1 MSFKKRLSKLKFAKK
16 TTKTSK
22 TTEKNEKKV
31 RKFKI
36 VKKPTSMTKRIYLI
50 FSIIVVLF
58 SIIILRL
65 AQMQILNKSFY
76 DEKLNSSTTY
86 TVTTSNPR
94 GEIYDAA
101 GNLLVSNTVKQV
113 VAFTRSNTITAEE
126 MKELA
131 AKLSTLVTLTETDV
145 TTRQKKDYYLADSDT
160 YAAVVKSLPDDE
172 KYDSYGNNLT
182 ESEIYANAIN
192 AVTDDE
198 INYSEDELKL
208 VYIFSQMNAASTFS
222 TVNLTTGDLTEE
234 QIAYITANQ
243 SKLSGISIA
252 TDWDRETPTSSLA
265 SIIGTVSSKDSGLP
279 AEEADDYLAKGYSLN
294 DRVGTS
300 YLEKEYEEYLQGTH
314 TVREITTD
322 KNGNVVS
329 DEVTSEGKAGQNLK
343 LTVNSDFQ
351 AGVESILN
359 QYYSADIAD
368 GYATYSEGAYAV
380 ALNPQTGAILAMA
393 GLSHET
399 GSSTTTLDALG
410 TINDIFVPGSVV
422 KAATLTA
429 GWESG
434 AISGNQV
441 IADQFINIAGSSAIT
456 SWFTGSGSTNITAV
470 QALEY
475 SSNTYMVQV
484 ALKMMGQE
492 YYSGMSLATT
502 GMKEAMEELRAA
514 YAEYGMGT
522 STGIDLPENT
532 TGYIS
537 DDYSAGN
544 VLTEAFGQY
553 DSYTP
558 MQLAQYA
565 ATVANGG
572 KRIAPHLVDSIYD
585 NDGTD
590 GIGTLAKTIETNVL
604 NEINISDDDMDLLQ
618 QGFYQVV
625 NSSSGYATGT
635 YMKSSTVTIAGKTGT
650 AETYAVDANGNAVT
664 TVNLS
669 VLAYD
674 YSTSDDSNIA
684 VAVIIPHLTSS
695 DNHTNQYIARDII
708 NLYMSTYVNQ

>member
-22 TTEKNEKKV
+22 TTGKKV

-243 SKLSGISIA
+243 SKLSGISIG

-441 IADQFINIAGSSAIT
+441 IADQSINIAGSSAIT

-708 NLYMSTYVNQ
+708 NLYMSTYNQ

>member
-16 TTKTSK
+16 TT
-22 TTEKNEKKV
+22 EKKV

-36 VKKPTSMTKRIYLI
+36 DKKPTSMTKRIYLI
-50 FSIIVVLF
+50 FSVIVVLF

-131 AKLSTLVTLTETDV
+131 AKLSTLVTFTETNV

-265 SIIGTVSSKDSGLP
+265 SIIGTVSSKHSGLP

-410 TINDIFVPGSVV
+410 TINDIFAPGSVV

-429 GWESG
+429 GWESD

-441 IADQFINIAGSSAIT
+441 IADQSINIAGSSAIT

-585 NDGTD
+585 NDGTA
-590 GIGTLAKTIETNVL
+590 GIGTLGKTIETNVL
-604 NEINISDDDMDLLQ
+604 NQINISDDDMDLLQ

-625 NSSSGYATGT
+625 NSSSAYATGT

-674 YSTSDDSNIA
+674 YSTSDDSHIA

>member
-1 MSFKKRLSKLKFAKK
+1 
-16 TTKTSK
+16 
-22 TTEKNEKKV
+22 
-31 RKFKI
+31 
-36 VKKPTSMTKRIYLI
+36 MTKRIYLI
-50 FSIIVVLF
+50 FSVIVVLF

-131 AKLSTLVTLTETDV
+131 AKLSTLVTFTETNV

-265 SIIGTVSSKDSGLP
+265 SIIGTVSSKHSGLP

-429 GWESG
+429 GWESD

-441 IADQFINIAGSSAIT
+441 IADQSINIAGSSAIT

-590 GIGTLAKTIETNVL
+590 GIGTLGKTIETNVL
-604 NEINISDDDMDLLQ
+604 NQINISDDDMDLLQ

-625 NSSSGYATGT
+625 NSSSAYATGT

-674 YSTSDDSNIA
+674 YSTSDDSHIA
-684 VAVIIPHLTSS
+684 VAVIVPHLTSS

>member
-16 TTKTSK
+16 TT
-22 TTEKNEKKV
+22 EKKV

-36 VKKPTSMTKRIYLI
+36 DKKPTSMTKRIYLI
-50 FSIIVVLF
+50 FSVIVVLF

-131 AKLSTLVTLTETDV
+131 AKLSTLVTFTETNV

-192 AVTDDE
+192 AVTADE

-265 SIIGTVSSKDSGLP
+265 SIIGTVSSKHSGLP

-429 GWESG
+429 GWESDV
-434 AISGNQV
+434 ISGNQV
-441 IADQFINIAGSSAIT
+441 IADQSINIAGSSAIT

-590 GIGTLAKTIETNVL
+590 GIGTLGKTIETNVL
-604 NEINISDDDMDLLQ
+604 NQINISDDDMDLLQ

-625 NSSSGYATGT
+625 NSSSAYATGT

-674 YSTSDDSNIA
+674 YSTSDDSHIA
-684 VAVIIPHLTSS
+684 VAVIVPHLTSS

>member
-16 TTKTSK
+16 TT
-22 TTEKNEKKV
+22 EKKV

-36 VKKPTSMTKRIYLI
+36 DKKPTSMTKRIYLI
-50 FSIIVVLF
+50 FSVIVVLF

-131 AKLSTLVTLTETDV
+131 AKLSTLVTFTETNV

-265 SIIGTVSSKDSGLP
+265 SIIGTVSSKHSGLP

-429 GWESG
+429 GWESDV
-434 AISGNQV
+434 ISGNQV
-441 IADQFINIAGSSAIT
+441 IADQSINIAGSSAIT

-590 GIGTLAKTIETNVL
+590 GIGTLGKTIETNVL
-604 NEINISDDDMDLLQ
+604 NQINISDDGMDLLQ

-625 NSSSGYATGT
+625 NSSSAYATGT

-674 YSTSDDSNIA
+674 YSTSDDSHIA
-684 VAVIIPHLTSS
+684 VAVIVPHLTSS

>member
-16 TTKTSK
+16 TT
-22 TTEKNEKKV
+22 EKKV

-36 VKKPTSMTKRIYLI
+36 DKKPTSMTKRIYLI
-50 FSIIVVLF
+50 FSVIVVLF

-131 AKLSTLVTLTETDV
+131 AKLSTLVTFTETNV

-265 SIIGTVSSKDSGLP
+265 SIIGTVSSKHFGLP

-429 GWESG
+429 GWESD

-441 IADQFINIAGSSAIT
+441 IADQSINIAGSSAIT

-585 NDGTD
+585 NDGTA
-590 GIGTLAKTIETNVL
+590 GIGTLGKTIETNVL
-604 NEINISDDDMDLLQ
+604 NQINISDDDMDLLQ

-625 NSSSGYATGT
+625 NSSSAYATGT

-674 YSTSDDSNIA
+674 YSTSDDSHIA

>member
-16 TTKTSK
+16 TT
-22 TTEKNEKKV
+22 EKKV
-31 RKFKI
+31 RKFK
-36 VKKPTSMTKRIYLI
+36 VDKKPTSMTKRIYLI
-50 FSIIVVLF
+50 FSVIVVLF

-131 AKLSTLVTLTETDV
+131 AKLSTLVTFTETNV

-265 SIIGTVSSKDSGLP
+265 SIIGTVSSKHSGLP

-429 GWESG
+429 GWESD

-441 IADQFINIAGSSAIT
+441 IADQSINIAGSSAIT

-585 NDGTD
+585 NDGTA
-590 GIGTLAKTIETNVL
+590 GIGTLGKTIETNVL
-604 NEINISDDDMDLLQ
+604 NQINISDDDMDLLQ

-625 NSSSGYATGT
+625 NSSSAYATGT

-674 YSTSDDSNIA
+674 YSTSDDSHIA

>member
-1 MSFKKRLSKLKFAKK
+1 MSFKKRLSKLKFTKK
-16 TTKTSK
+16 TT
-22 TTEKNEKKV
+22 EKKV

-36 VKKPTSMTKRIYLI
+36 DKKPTSMTKRIYLI
-50 FSIIVVLF
+50 FSVIVVLF

-131 AKLSTLVTLTETDV
+131 AKLSTLVTFTETNV

-265 SIIGTVSSKDSGLP
+265 SIIGTVSSKHSGLP

-429 GWESG
+429 GWESD

-441 IADQFINIAGSSAIT
+441 IADQSINIAGSSAIT

-590 GIGTLAKTIETNVL
+590 GIGTLGKTIETNVL
-604 NEINISDDDMDLLQ
+604 NQINISDDDMDLLQ

-625 NSSSGYATGT
+625 NSSSAYATGT

-674 YSTSDDSNIA
+674 YSTSDDSHIA
-684 VAVIIPHLTSS
+684 VAVIVPHLTSS

>member
-16 TTKTSK
+16 TT
-22 TTEKNEKKV
+22 EKKV

-36 VKKPTSMTKRIYLI
+36 DKKPTSMTKRIYLI
-50 FSIIVVLF
+50 FSVIVVLF

-131 AKLSTLVTLTETDV
+131 AKLSTLVTFTETNV

-265 SIIGTVSSKDSGLP
+265 SIIGTVSSKHSGLP

-368 GYATYSEGAYAV
+368 GYATYSEGAYVV

-429 GWESG
+429 GWESD

-441 IADQFINIAGSSAIT
+441 IADQSINIAGSSAIT

-590 GIGTLAKTIETNVL
+590 GIGTLGKTIETNVL
-604 NEINISDDDMDLLQ
+604 NQINISDDDMDLLQ

-625 NSSSGYATGT
+625 NSSSAYATGT

-674 YSTSDDSNIA
+674 YSTSDDSHIA
-684 VAVIIPHLTSS
+684 VAVIVPHLTSS

>member
-22 TTEKNEKKV
+22 TTGKKV

-208 VYIFSQMNAASTFS
+208 VYIFSQMNAASKFS

-243 SKLSGISIA
+243 SKLSGISIG

-441 IADQFINIAGSSAIT
+441 IADQSINIAGSSAIT
-456 SWFTGSGSTNITAV
+456 SWFTGSGSINITAV

-669 VLAYD
+669 ALAYD

-684 VAVIIPHLTSS
+684 VAVIIPHLTSL

-708 NLYMSTYVNQ
+708 NLYMSTYNQ

>member
-16 TTKTSK
+16 TT
-22 TTEKNEKKV
+22 EKKV

-36 VKKPTSMTKRIYLI
+36 DKKPTSMTKRIYLI
-50 FSIIVVLF
+50 FSVIVVLF

-131 AKLSTLVTLTETDV
+131 AKLSTLVTFTETNV

-243 SKLSGISIA
+243 SKLSAISIA

-265 SIIGTVSSKDSGLP
+265 SIIGTVSSKHSGLP

-429 GWESG
+429 GWESD

-441 IADQFINIAGSSAIT
+441 IADQSINIAGSSAIT

-590 GIGTLAKTIETNVL
+590 GIGTLGKTIETNVL
-604 NEINISDDDMDLLQ
+604 NQINISDDDMDLLQ

-625 NSSSGYATGT
+625 NSSSAYATGT

-674 YSTSDDSNIA
+674 YSTSDDSHIA
-684 VAVIIPHLTSS
+684 VAVIVPHLTSS

>member
-16 TTKTSK
+16 TT
-22 TTEKNEKKV
+22 EKKV

-36 VKKPTSMTKRIYLI
+36 DKKPTSMTKRIYLI
-50 FSIIVVLF
+50 FSVIVVLF

-131 AKLSTLVTLTETDV
+131 AKLSTLVTFTETNV

-265 SIIGTVSSKDSGLP
+265 SIIGTVSSKHSGLP

-410 TINDIFVPGSVV
+410 TINVIFVPGSVV

-429 GWESG
+429 GWESDV
-434 AISGNQV
+434 ISGNQV
-441 IADQFINIAGSSAIT
+441 IADQSINIAGSSAIT

-590 GIGTLAKTIETNVL
+590 GIGTLGKTIETNVL
-604 NEINISDDDMDLLQ
+604 NQINISDDDMDLLQ

-625 NSSSGYATGT
+625 NSSSAYATGT

-674 YSTSDDSNIA
+674 YSTSDDSHIA
-684 VAVIIPHLTSS
+684 VAVIVPHLTSS

>member
-16 TTKTSK
+16 ITKTSK
-22 TTEKNEKKV
+22 TTETTEKKV

-36 VKKPTSMTKRIYLI
+36 VKKPASMTKRIYLI

-58 SIIILRL
+58 LIIILRL

-101 GNLLVSNTVKQV
+101 GNLLVSNTVNQV

-131 AKLSTLVTLTETDV
+131 AKLSTLVTLTKTDV

-172 KYDSYGNNLT
+172 KYDSFGNNLT

-300 YLEKEYEEYLQGTH
+300 YLEKEYEEYLQGTR
-314 TVREITTD
+314 TVREIKTD

-441 IADQFINIAGSSAIT
+441 IADQSINIAGSSAIR

-502 GMKEAMEELRAA
+502 GMKEAMEELRAT

-537 DDYSAGN
+537 DDYSAAN
-544 VLTEAFGQY
+544 VLTQAFGQY

-650 AETYAVDANGNAVT
+650 AETYAVDTNGNAVT

-695 DNHTNQYIARDII
+695 GNHTNQYIARDII

>member
-16 TTKTSK
+16 TT
-22 TTEKNEKKV
+22 EKKV

-36 VKKPTSMTKRIYLI
+36 DKKPTSMTKRIYLI
-50 FSIIVVLF
+50 FSVIVVLF

-131 AKLSTLVTLTETDV
+131 AKLSTLVTFTETNV

-265 SIIGTVSSKDSGLP
+265 SIIGTVSSKHSGLP

-429 GWESG
+429 GWESDV
-434 AISGNQV
+434 ISGNQV
-441 IADQFINIAGSSAIT
+441 IADQSINIAGSSAIT
-456 SWFTGSGSTNITAV
+456 SWFTGGGSTNITAV

-590 GIGTLAKTIETNVL
+590 GIGTLGKTIETNVL
-604 NEINISDDDMDLLQ
+604 NQINISDDDMDLLQ

-625 NSSSGYATGT
+625 NSSSAYATGT

-674 YSTSDDSNIA
+674 YSTSDDSHIA
-684 VAVIIPHLTSS
+684 VAVIVPHLTSS

>member
-1 MSFKKRLSKLKFAKK
+1 MSVKKRLGKI
-16 TTKTSK
+16 
-22 TTEKNEKKV
+22 
-31 RKFKI
+31 KI
-36 VKKPTSMTKRIYLI
+36 VKKTTSITKRIYLI
-50 FSIIVVLF
+50 FAVIVVLF
-58 SIIILRL
+58 SIIVLRL

-76 DEKLNSSTTY
+76 DDKLNSSTTY
-86 TVTTSNPR
+86 KVTSSSPR
-94 GEIYDAA
+94 GQIFDAA
-101 GNLLVSNTVKQV
+101 GNLLVSNNVKQV

-126 MKELA
+126 MKKLA
-131 AKLSTLVTLTETDV
+131 KTLSTLVDFTETNV

-160 YAAVVKSLPDDE
+160 YAKVVKRLPDKE
-172 KYDSYGNNLT
+172 KYDNYGNNLT
-182 ESEIYANAIN
+182 ESKVYANAVKS
-192 AVTDDE
+192 VTDDE

-222 TVNLTTGDLTEE
+222 TVNLTTGDLTDE
-234 QIAYITANQ
+234 QIAYITANR

-252 TDWDRETPTSSLA
+252 TDWDRETSESSL
-265 SIIGTVSSKDSGLP
+265 SSVIGTVSSKQAGLP
-279 AEEADDYLAKGYSLN
+279 AEEAEEYLAKGYSMN

-300 YLEKEYEEYLQGTH
+300 YLEKAYEDELQGTH
-314 TVREITTD
+314 TVRKIITD
-322 KNGNVVS
+322 KTGSVVS
-329 DEVTSEGKAGQNLK
+329 DEVTSEGKAGKNLK
-343 LTVNSDFQ
+343 LTVNSEFQ
-351 AGVESILN
+351 SGVENILN
-359 QYYSADIAD
+359 QYYSAEIAA

-399 GSSTTTLDALG
+399 GDATTTLDALG
-410 TINDIFVPGSVV
+410 AINDIFVPGSVV
-422 KAATLTA
+422 KAATISS
-429 GWESG
+429 GWENN

-441 IADQFINIAGSSAIT
+441 IADQSINLAGSPAIK
-456 SWFTGSGSTNITAV
+456 SWFTGSGATNITAV

-484 ALKMMGQE
+484 ALKMMGQD
-492 YYSGMSLATT
+492 YYSGMALSTD
-502 GMKEAMEELRAA
+502 GMKEAMEELRAT
-514 YAEYGMGT
+514 YAEYGLGT
-522 STGIDLPENT
+522 STGIDLPET

-572 KRIAPHLVDSIYD
+572 KRVAPHLVDSVYD
-585 NDGTD
+585 NDGTT
-590 GIGTLAKTIETNVL
+590 GIGTLSKTIETNVL
-604 NEINISDDDMDLLQ
+604 NQVNISNSEMALLQ

-625 NSSSGYATGT
+625 NSTSGYATGT
-635 YMKSSTVTIAGKTGT
+635 HMRGNVTIAGKTGT
-650 AETYAVDANGNAVT
+650 AETYAVDNGNVIT

-674 YSTSDDSNIA
+674 YSTSDDSKIA
-684 VAVIIPHLTSS
+684 VAVIIPHLTSDES
-695 DNHTNQYIARDII
+695 HPNQLIARDII
-708 NLYMSTYVNQ
+708 NLYMSTYANQ

>member
-16 TTKTSK
+16 TT
-22 TTEKNEKKV
+22 EKKV

-36 VKKPTSMTKRIYLI
+36 DKKPTSMTKRIYLI
-50 FSIIVVLF
+50 FSVIVVLF

-131 AKLSTLVTLTETDV
+131 AKLSTLVTFTETNV

-265 SIIGTVSSKDSGLP
+265 SIIGTVSSKHSGLP

-410 TINDIFVPGSVV
+410 TINDIFVLGSVV

-429 GWESG
+429 GWESD

-441 IADQFINIAGSSAIT
+441 IADQSINIAGSSAIT

-585 NDGTD
+585 NDGTA
-590 GIGTLAKTIETNVL
+590 GIGTLGKTIETNVL
-604 NEINISDDDMDLLQ
+604 NQINISDDDMDLLQ

-625 NSSSGYATGT
+625 NSSSAYATGT

-674 YSTSDDSNIA
+674 YSTSDDSHIA

>member
-16 TTKTSK
+16 TT
-22 TTEKNEKKV
+22 EKKV

-36 VKKPTSMTKRIYLI
+36 DKKPTSMTKRIYLI
-50 FSIIVVLF
+50 FSVIVVLF

-131 AKLSTLVTLTETDV
+131 AKLSTLVTFTETNV

-252 TDWDRETPTSSLA
+252 TDWNRETPTSSLA
-265 SIIGTVSSKDSGLP
+265 SIIGTVSSKHSGLP

-429 GWESG
+429 GWESD

-441 IADQFINIAGSSAIT
+441 IADQSINIAGSSAIT

-590 GIGTLAKTIETNVL
+590 GIGTLGKTIETNVL
-604 NEINISDDDMDLLQ
+604 NQINISDDDMDLLQ

-625 NSSSGYATGT
+625 NSSSAYATGT

-674 YSTSDDSNIA
+674 YSTSDDSHIA
-684 VAVIIPHLTSS
+684 VAVIVPHLTSS

>member
-16 TTKTSK
+16 TT
-22 TTEKNEKKV
+22 EKKV

-36 VKKPTSMTKRIYLI
+36 DKKPTSMTKRIYLI
-50 FSIIVVLF
+50 FSVIVVLF

-131 AKLSTLVTLTETDV
+131 AKLSTLVTFTETNV

-265 SIIGTVSSKDSGLP
+265 SIIGTVSSKHSGLP

-380 ALNPQTGAILAMA
+380 ALNPQTGAILAMV

-429 GWESG
+429 GWESDV
-434 AISGNQV
+434 ISGNQV
-441 IADQFINIAGSSAIT
+441 IADQSINIAGSSAIT

-590 GIGTLAKTIETNVL
+590 GIGTLGKTIETNVL
-604 NEINISDDDMDLLQ
+604 NQINISDDDMDLLQ

-625 NSSSGYATGT
+625 NSSSAYATGT

-674 YSTSDDSNIA
+674 YSTSDDSHIA
-684 VAVIIPHLTSS
+684 VAVIVPHLTSS

>member
-16 TTKTSK
+16 TT
-22 TTEKNEKKV
+22 EKKV

-36 VKKPTSMTKRIYLI
+36 DKKPTSMTKRIYLI
-50 FSIIVVLF
+50 FSVIVVLF

-131 AKLSTLVTLTETDV
+131 AKLSTLVTFTETNV

-265 SIIGTVSSKDSGLP
+265 SIIGTVSSKHSGLP

-422 KAATLTA
+422 KVATLTA
-429 GWESG
+429 GWESDV
-434 AISGNQV
+434 ISGNQV
-441 IADQFINIAGSSAIT
+441 IADQSINIAGSSAIT

-590 GIGTLAKTIETNVL
+590 GIGTLGKTIETNVL
-604 NEINISDDDMDLLQ
+604 NQINISDDDMDLLQ

-625 NSSSGYATGT
+625 NSSSAYATGT

-674 YSTSDDSNIA
+674 YSTSDDSHIA
-684 VAVIIPHLTSS
+684 VAVIVPHLTSS

>member
-16 TTKTSK
+16 TT
-22 TTEKNEKKV
+22 EKKV

-36 VKKPTSMTKRIYLI
+36 DKKPTSMTKRIYLI
-50 FSIIVVLF
+50 FSVIVVLF

-131 AKLSTLVTLTETDV
+131 AKLSTLVTFTETNV

-265 SIIGTVSSKDSGLP
+265 SIIGTVSSKHSGLP

-429 GWESG
+429 GWESDV
-434 AISGNQV
+434 ISGNQV
-441 IADQFINIAGSSAIT
+441 IADQSINIAGSSAIT

-475 SSNTYMVQV
+475 SSNTYTVQV

-590 GIGTLAKTIETNVL
+590 GIGTLGKTIETNVL
-604 NEINISDDDMDLLQ
+604 NQINISDDDMDLLQ

-625 NSSSGYATGT
+625 NSSSAYATGT

-674 YSTSDDSNIA
+674 YSTSDDSHIA
-684 VAVIIPHLTSS
+684 VAVIVPHLTSS

>member
-16 TTKTSK
+16 TT
-22 TTEKNEKKV
+22 EKKV

-36 VKKPTSMTKRIYLI
+36 DKKPTSMTKRIYLI
-50 FSIIVVLF
+50 FSVIVVLF

-131 AKLSTLVTLTETDV
+131 AKLSTLVTFTETNV

-222 TVNLTTGDLTEE
+222 TVDLTTGDLTEE

-265 SIIGTVSSKDSGLP
+265 SIIGTVSSKHSGLP

-429 GWESG
+429 GWESDV
-434 AISGNQV
+434 ISGNQV
-441 IADQFINIAGSSAIT
+441 IADQSINIAGSSAIT

-590 GIGTLAKTIETNVL
+590 GIGTLGKTIETNVL
-604 NEINISDDDMDLLQ
+604 NQINISDDDMDLLQ

-625 NSSSGYATGT
+625 NSSSAYATGT

-674 YSTSDDSNIA
+674 YSTSDDSHIA
-684 VAVIIPHLTSS
+684 VAVIVPHLTSS

>member
-16 TTKTSK
+16 TT
-22 TTEKNEKKV
+22 EKKV

-36 VKKPTSMTKRIYLI
+36 DKKPTSMTKRIYLI
-50 FSIIVVLF
+50 FSVIVVLF

-131 AKLSTLVTLTETDV
+131 AKLSTLVTFTETNV

-234 QIAYITANQ
+234 QITYITANQ

-265 SIIGTVSSKDSGLP
+265 SIIGTVSSKHSGLP

-429 GWESG
+429 GWESDV
-434 AISGNQV
+434 ISGNQV
-441 IADQFINIAGSSAIT
+441 IADQSINIAGSSAIT

-590 GIGTLAKTIETNVL
+590 GIGTLGKTIETNVL
-604 NEINISDDDMDLLQ
+604 NQINISDDDMDLLQ

-625 NSSSGYATGT
+625 NSSSAYATGT

-674 YSTSDDSNIA
+674 YSTSDDSHIA
-684 VAVIIPHLTSS
+684 VAVIVPHLTSS

>member
-16 TTKTSK
+16 TT
-22 TTEKNEKKV
+22 EKKV

-36 VKKPTSMTKRIYLI
+36 DKKPTSMTKRIYLI
-50 FSIIVVLF
+50 FSVIVVLF

-131 AKLSTLVTLTETDV
+131 AKLSTLVTFTETNV

-265 SIIGTVSSKDSGLP
+265 SIIGTVSSKHSGLP

-429 GWESG
+429 GWESD

-441 IADQFINIAGSSAIT
+441 IADQSINIAGSSAIT

-585 NDGTD
+585 NDGTA
-590 GIGTLAKTIETNVL
+590 GIGTLGKTIETNVL
-604 NEINISDDDMDLLQ
+604 NQINISDDDMDLLQ

-625 NSSSGYATGT
+625 NSSSAYATGT

-674 YSTSDDSNIA
+674 YSTSDDSHIA
-684 VAVIIPHLTSS
+684 VAVIVPHLTSS

>member
-16 TTKTSK
+16 TT
-22 TTEKNEKKV
+22 EKKV

-36 VKKPTSMTKRIYLI
+36 DKKPTSMTKSIYLI
-50 FSIIVVLF
+50 FSVIVVLF

-131 AKLSTLVTLTETDV
+131 AKLSTLVTFTETNV

-265 SIIGTVSSKDSGLP
+265 SIIGTVSSKHSGLP

-429 GWESG
+429 GWESD

-441 IADQFINIAGSSAIT
+441 IADQSINIAGSSAIT

-590 GIGTLAKTIETNVL
+590 GIGTLGKTIETNVL
-604 NEINISDDDMDLLQ
+604 NQINISDDDMDLLQ

-625 NSSSGYATGT
+625 NSSSAYATGT

-650 AETYAVDANGNAVT
+650 AETYKEDDNGNVVT

-674 YSTSDDSNIA
+674 YSTSDDSHIA
-684 VAVIIPHLTSS
+684 VAVIVPHLTSS

>member
-22 TTEKNEKKV
+22 TTETTEKKV

-86 TVTTSNPR
+86 TVTTSSPR

-131 AKLSTLVTLTETDV
+131 AKLSTLVTFTETDV

-160 YAAVVKSLPDDE
+160 YAAVVKSLPNDE

-322 KNGNVVS
+322 KSGNVVS

-368 GYATYSEGAYAV
+368 GYATYSEGVYAV

-393 GLSHET
+393 GLSHDT
-399 GSSTTTLDALG
+399 GSSTTTLNALG

-441 IADQFINIAGSSAIT
+441 IADQSINIAGSSAIT

-650 AETYAVDANGNAVT
+650 AETYAVDANGNIVT

-674 YSTSDDSNIA
+674 YSTSDDSHIA
-684 VAVIIPHLTSS
+684 VAVIVPHLTSS

>member
-16 TTKTSK
+16 TT
-22 TTEKNEKKV
+22 EKKV

-36 VKKPTSMTKRIYLI
+36 DKKPTSMTKRIYLI
-50 FSIIVVLF
+50 FSVIVVLF

-131 AKLSTLVTLTETDV
+131 AKLSTLVTFTETNV

-265 SIIGTVSSKDSGLP
+265 SIIGTVSSKHSGLP

-410 TINDIFVPGSVV
+410 PINDIFVPGSVV

-429 GWESG
+429 GWESDV
-434 AISGNQV
+434 ISGNQV
-441 IADQFINIAGSSAIT
+441 IADQSINIAGSSAIT

-590 GIGTLAKTIETNVL
+590 GIGTLGKTIETNVL
-604 NEINISDDDMDLLQ
+604 NQINISDDDMDLLQ

-625 NSSSGYATGT
+625 NSSSAYATGT

-674 YSTSDDSNIA
+674 YSTSDDSHIA
-684 VAVIIPHLTSS
+684 VAVIVPHLTSS

>member
-16 TTKTSK
+16 TT
-22 TTEKNEKKV
+22 EKKV

-36 VKKPTSMTKRIYLI
+36 DKKPTSMTKRIYLI
-50 FSIIVVLF
+50 FSVIVVLF

-131 AKLSTLVTLTETDV
+131 AKLSTLVTFTETNV

-265 SIIGTVSSKDSGLP
+265 SIIGTVSSKHSGLP
-279 AEEADDYLAKGYSLN
+279 AEEADDYLAKAYSLN

-429 GWESG
+429 GWESD

-441 IADQFINIAGSSAIT
+441 IADQSINIAGSSAIT

-585 NDGTD
+585 NDGTA
-590 GIGTLAKTIETNVL
+590 GIGTLGKTIETNVL
-604 NEINISDDDMDLLQ
+604 NQINISDDDMDLLQ

-625 NSSSGYATGT
+625 NSSSAYATGT

-674 YSTSDDSNIA
+674 YSTSDDSHIA

>member
-16 TTKTSK
+16 TT
-22 TTEKNEKKV
+22 EKKV

-36 VKKPTSMTKRIYLI
+36 DKKPTSMTKRIYLI
-50 FSIIVVLF
+50 FSVIVVLF

-131 AKLSTLVTLTETDV
+131 AKLSTLVTFTETNV

-265 SIIGTVSSKDSGLP
+265 SIIGTVSSKHSGLP

-429 GWESG
+429 GWESDV
-434 AISGNQV
+434 ISGNQV
-441 IADQFINIAGSSAIT
+441 IADQSINIAGSSAIT

-585 NDGTD
+585 NDGTA
-590 GIGTLAKTIETNVL
+590 GIGTLGKTIETNVL
-604 NEINISDDDMDLLQ
+604 NQINISDDDMDLLQ

-625 NSSSGYATGT
+625 NSSSAYATGT

-674 YSTSDDSNIA
+674 YSTSDDSHIA
-684 VAVIIPHLTSS
+684 VAVIVPHLTSS

>member
-22 TTEKNEKKV
+22 TTETTEKKV

-86 TVTTSNPR
+86 TVTTSSPR

-126 MKELA
+126 IKELA

-182 ESEIYANAIN
+182 ESEIYTNAVN

-441 IADQFINIAGSSAIT
+441 IADQSINIAGSSAIT

-522 STGIDLPENT
+522 NTGIDLPENT

-537 DDYSAGN
+537 DDYSAAN

>member
-16 TTKTSK
+16 TT
-22 TTEKNEKKV
+22 EKKV

-36 VKKPTSMTKRIYLI
+36 DKKPTSMTKRIYLI
-50 FSIIVVLF
+50 FSVIVVLF

-131 AKLSTLVTLTETDV
+131 AKLSTLVTFTETNV

-265 SIIGTVSSKDSGLP
+265 SIIGTVSSKHSGLP

-322 KNGNVVS
+322 ENGNVVS

-429 GWESG
+429 GWESD

-441 IADQFINIAGSSAIT
+441 IADQSINIAGSSAIT

-590 GIGTLAKTIETNVL
+590 GIGTLGKTIETNVL
-604 NEINISDDDMDLLQ
+604 NQINISDDDMDLLQ

-625 NSSSGYATGT
+625 NSSSAYATGT

-674 YSTSDDSNIA
+674 YSTSDDSHIA
-684 VAVIIPHLTSS
+684 VAVIVPHLTSS

>member
-1 MSFKKRLSKLKFAKK
+1 
-16 TTKTSK
+16 
-22 TTEKNEKKV
+22 
-31 RKFKI
+31 
-36 VKKPTSMTKRIYLI
+36 
-50 FSIIVVLF
+50 
-58 SIIILRL
+58 
-65 AQMQILNKSFY
+65 MQILNKSFY

-131 AKLSTLVTLTETDV
+131 AKLSTLVTFTETNV

-265 SIIGTVSSKDSGLP
+265 SIIGTVSSKHSGLP

-429 GWESG
+429 GWESD

-441 IADQFINIAGSSAIT
+441 IADQSINIAGSSAIT

-590 GIGTLAKTIETNVL
+590 GIGTLGKTIETNVL
-604 NEINISDDDMDLLQ
+604 NQINISDDDMDLLQ

-625 NSSSGYATGT
+625 NSSSAYATGT

-674 YSTSDDSNIA
+674 YSTSDDSHIA
-684 VAVIIPHLTSS
+684 VAVIVPHLTSS

>member
-16 TTKTSK
+16 TT
-22 TTEKNEKKV
+22 EKKV

-36 VKKPTSMTKRIYLI
+36 DKKPTSMTKRIYLI
-50 FSIIVVLF
+50 FSVIVVLF

-131 AKLSTLVTLTETDV
+131 AKLSTLVTFTETNV

-265 SIIGTVSSKDSGLP
+265 SIIGTVSSKHSGLP

-429 GWESG
+429 GWESD

-441 IADQFINIAGSSAIT
+441 IADQSINIAGSSAIT
-456 SWFTGSGSTNITAV
+456 SWFTGGGSTNITAV

-585 NDGTD
+585 NDGTA
-590 GIGTLAKTIETNVL
+590 GIGTLGKTIETNVL
-604 NEINISDDDMDLLQ
+604 NQINISDDDMDLLQ

-625 NSSSGYATGT
+625 NSSSAYATGT

-674 YSTSDDSNIA
+674 YSTSDDSHIA

>member
-1 MSFKKRLSKLKFAKK
+1 MKKRLSKLKFAKK
-16 TTKTSK
+16 TT
-22 TTEKNEKKV
+22 EKKV

-36 VKKPTSMTKRIYLI
+36 DKKPTSMTKRIYLI
-50 FSIIVVLF
+50 FSVIVVLF

-131 AKLSTLVTLTETDV
+131 AKLSTLVTFTETNV

-265 SIIGTVSSKDSGLP
+265 SIIGTVSSKHSGLP

-429 GWESG
+429 GWESDV
-434 AISGNQV
+434 ISGNQV
-441 IADQFINIAGSSAIT
+441 IADQSINIAGSSAIT

-590 GIGTLAKTIETNVL
+590 GIGTLGKTIETNVL
-604 NEINISDDDMDLLQ
+604 NQINISDDDMDLLQ

-625 NSSSGYATGT
+625 NSSSAYATGT

-674 YSTSDDSNIA
+674 YSTSDDSHIA
-684 VAVIIPHLTSS
+684 VAVIVPHLTSS

>member
-16 TTKTSK
+16 TT
-22 TTEKNEKKV
+22 EKKV

-36 VKKPTSMTKRIYLI
+36 DKKPTSMTKRIYLI
-50 FSIIVVLF
+50 FSVIVVLF

-131 AKLSTLVTLTETDV
+131 AKLSTLVTFTETNV

-265 SIIGTVSSKDSGLP
+265 SIIGTVSSKHSGLP

-429 GWESG
+429 GWESDV
-434 AISGNQV
+434 ISGNQV
-441 IADQFINIAGSSAIT
+441 IADQSINIAGSSAIT

-590 GIGTLAKTIETNVL
+590 GIGTLGKTIETNVL
-604 NEINISDDDMDLLQ
+604 NQINISDDDMDLLQ

-625 NSSSGYATGT
+625 NSSSAYATGT

-674 YSTSDDSNIA
+674 YSTSDDSHIA
-684 VAVIIPHLTSS
+684 VAVIVPHLTSS

>member
-16 TTKTSK
+16 TT
-22 TTEKNEKKV
+22 EKKV

-36 VKKPTSMTKRIYLI
+36 DKKPTSMTKRIYLI
-50 FSIIVVLF
+50 FSVIVVLF

-131 AKLSTLVTLTETDV
+131 AKLSTLVTFTETNV

-265 SIIGTVSSKDSGLP
+265 SIIGTVSSKHSGLP

-429 GWESG
+429 GWESD

-441 IADQFINIAGSSAIT
+441 IADQSINIAGSSAIT

-492 YYSGMSLATT
+492 YYPGMSLATT

-590 GIGTLAKTIETNVL
+590 GIGTLGKTIETNVL
-604 NEINISDDDMDLLQ
+604 NQINISDDDMDLLQ

-625 NSSSGYATGT
+625 NSSSAYATGT

-674 YSTSDDSNIA
+674 YSTSDDSHIA
-684 VAVIIPHLTSS
+684 VAVIVPHLTSS

>member
-1 MSFKKRLSKLKFAKK
+1 
-16 TTKTSK
+16 
-22 TTEKNEKKV
+22 
-31 RKFKI
+31 
-36 VKKPTSMTKRIYLI
+36 MTKRIYLI
-50 FSIIVVLF
+50 FSVIVVLF

-131 AKLSTLVTLTETDV
+131 AKLSTLVTFTETNV

-265 SIIGTVSSKDSGLP
+265 SIIGTVSSKHSGLP

-429 GWESG
+429 GWESD

-441 IADQFINIAGSSAIT
+441 IADQSINIAGSSAIT

-590 GIGTLAKTIETNVL
+590 GIGTLGKTIETNVL
-604 NEINISDDDMDLLQ
+604 NQINISDDDMDLLQ

-625 NSSSGYATGT
+625 NSSSAYATGT

-650 AETYAVDANGNAVT
+650 AETYKEDDNGNVVT

-674 YSTSDDSNIA
+674 YSTSDDSHIA
-684 VAVIIPHLTSS
+684 VAVIVPHLTSS

>member
-16 TTKTSK
+16 TT
-22 TTEKNEKKV
+22 EKKV

-36 VKKPTSMTKRIYLI
+36 DKKPTSMTKRIYLI
-50 FSIIVVLF
+50 FSVIVVLF

-131 AKLSTLVTLTETDV
+131 AKLSTLVTFTETNV

-265 SIIGTVSSKDSGLP
+265 SIIGTVSSKHSGLP

-429 GWESG
+429 GWESD

-441 IADQFINIAGSSAIT
+441 IADQSINIAGSSAIT

-590 GIGTLAKTIETNVL
+590 GIGTLGKTIETNVL
-604 NEINISDDDMDLLQ
+604 NQINISDDDMDLLQ

-625 NSSSGYATGT
+625 NSSSVYATGT

-674 YSTSDDSNIA
+674 YSTSDDSHIA
-684 VAVIIPHLTSS
+684 VAVIVPHLTSS

>member
-16 TTKTSK
+16 TT
-22 TTEKNEKKV
+22 EKKV

-36 VKKPTSMTKRIYLI
+36 DKKPTSMTKRIYLI
-50 FSIIVVLF
+50 FSVIVVLF

-113 VAFTRSNTITAEE
+113 VAFTRSNTITTEE

-131 AKLSTLVTLTETDV
+131 AKLSTLVTFTETNV

-265 SIIGTVSSKDSGLP
+265 SIIGTVSSKHSGLP

-429 GWESG
+429 GWESD

-441 IADQFINIAGSSAIT
+441 IADQSINIAGSSAIT

-590 GIGTLAKTIETNVL
+590 GIGTLGKTIETNVL
-604 NEINISDDDMDLLQ
+604 NQINISDDDMDLLQ

-625 NSSSGYATGT
+625 NSSSAYATGT

-674 YSTSDDSNIA
+674 YSTSDDSHIA
-684 VAVIIPHLTSS
+684 VAVIVPHLTSS